1 MPGYTPRRS
10 FRKDRF
16 SLPFLPQTYQGRSTK
31 RRHLSPGR
39 TFPRLKVLSSVI
51 EALTHGLDGLAIG
64 LRDLFRFDNTFVHK
78 LCLIIGLASIAG
90 FLVDFTVAA
99 LPPQP
104 LEATWQLEIVRLAA
118 DRSLVW
124 LIGLGLLAFTLRDNP
139 ALKRPFSL
147 FCLLLG
153 VIYLLLCIPAFQS
166 TVFLRENANQNIS
179 QQASQTL
186 EQLQAVQ
193 AEPPEGGQA
202 ITPEQIQDATQQVNL
217 QAETLRRNARQR
229 LYKSLAITLGNLVVA
244 GIAAIALSRL
254 MAGEIDFEG
263 FVANRP
269 SKAKSLANPG
279 DF

>member
-1 MPGYTPRRS
+1 
-10 FRKDRF
+10 
-16 SLPFLPQTYQGRSTK
+16 
-31 RRHLSPGR
+31 
-39 TFPRLKVLSSVI
+39 LKVLSAAV
-51 EALTHGLDGLAIG
+51 EAIINGLDGLAIG
-64 LRDLFRFDNTFVHK
+64 LRELFRFDNTFVHK

-104 LEATWQLEIVRLAA
+104 FAATWQIEIIRLAA

-147 FCLLLG
+147 LCLLIG
-153 VIYLLLCIPAFQS
+153 VVYLLLCIPAFQS
-166 TVFLRENANQNIS
+166 TVSLRDNANLNIS

-186 EQLQAVQ
+186 EQLQSFQ
-193 AEPPEGGQA
+193 AEPPEEGPA
-202 ITPEQIQDATQQVNL
+202 ITPEQIESATQQVNL
-217 QAETLRRNARQR
+217 QAETLRRSARQR
-229 LYKSLAITLGNLVVA
+229 LYKSLAITMGNLVVA
-244 GIAAIALSRL
+244 GIAVIALSRL

-263 FVANRP
+263 FVANRQ
-269 SKAKSLANPG
+269 SKEKPLANPR